1 MKINL
6 SQILESTVLL
16 EGRKEDAIKKYGE
29 EHEGLITTLSQADP
43 SGNNKYLD
51 WMIKTALGKSQDNNI
66 PTVDYIVRV
75 VGDFHKQLARIKNK
89 DINSYKSIA
98 ELNAVVDEAKAKEEE
113 KKVAKQAKKV
123 YEDDTIVVY
132 APFTVQAS
140 CKYGAGSKWCIAGGT
155 SGNYNTY
162 FDSYSNHSNFYFLI
176 NKKMSAKS
184 NPVDYK
190 YALQWRFDG
199 TGRRD
204 KTWWDAQDNSHD
216 NPPSWVTPEVMKAIE
231 DFEPKHK
238 KIKLGSQAKA
248 FLEDPQLKDY
258 TKFSDIIT
266 PEQKTMVINKIIERG
281 SLNSNTFRILS
292 PDLSDEQKMKFITE
306 YVKGNVSS
314 SDYLQ
319 MVDNL
324 NGEQTL
330 TLLKFNPSILNN
342 YGIMKDINEK
352 FSDEDKYNLAKSM
365 DGKEIHNTDSKVLF
379 RKWSMTAEDRKK
391 HAEKSF
397 YVYLSSPNSDIE
409 KLVKV
414 DSLDPDS
421 YRTINMMK
429 IRKQTQS
436 GVDMYGIKTEG
447 GLLDEYTGL
456 SSSDIPEDV
465 LSVIKEKANKI

>member
-6 SQILESTVLL
+6 SEILESTILL
-16 EGRKEDAIKKYGE
+16 EGRLEDVKAKYPGNDSD
-29 EHEGLITTLSQADP
+29 IDYLSENDP
-43 SGNNKYLD
+43 SGNNKYLE
-51 WMIKTALGKSQDNNI
+51 WMVKQYIDNGVTI
-66 PTVDYIVRV
+66 HRIVDSVR
-75 VGDFHKQLARIKNK
+75 GFHEQVKRIKNK
-89 DINSYKSIA
+89 DINYYKTIA
-98 ELNAVVDEAKAKEEE
+98 ELKAAVDEAKTKEEE
-113 KKVAKQAKKV
+113 KKIAKQAKKV

-140 CKYGAGSKWCIAGGT
+140 CKYGAGSKWCIAGNT
-155 SGNYNTY
+155 SGSYNTY
-162 FDSYSNHSNFYFLI
+162 FDSYSSHSNFYFLI

-199 TGRRD
+199 SGRD
-204 KTWWDAQDNSHD
+204 MTWWDAQDHSHYE
-216 NPPSWVTPEVMKAIE
+216 PPSWVTPEVMSAIKSF
-231 DFEPKHK
+231 DPQHK
-238 KIKLGSQAKA
+238 KIKLGAQAKA
-248 FLEDPQLKDY
+248 FLDDPQLKDY

-281 SLNSNTFRILS
+281 SLNSNTFTILS
-292 PDLSDEQKMKFITE
+292 ADLTDEQKMKFITE

-314 SDYLQ
+314 SDYLK

-324 NGEQTL
+324 NDEQTL

-342 YGIMKDINEK
+342 YEIMKDINQK

-365 DGKEIHNTDSKVLF
+365 DSKEIHNTDSKVLF
-379 RKWSMTAEDRKK
+379 RKWSMTEEDRKK

-421 YRTINMMK
+421 YRAINMMK

-447 GLLDEYTGL
+447 GLLDEYVGL
-456 SSSDIPEDV
+456 GSSDIPENV
-465 LSVIKEKANKI
+465 LSVIKDKSNKI